1 MQRISRLIAIENIIR
16 SEKVSSQEEII
27 RKLGKM
33 GIKCTQA
40 TLSRSL
46 KQLGV
51 VKVPDGRGGYRYSFV
66 SDHVPQIQAEAKYDL
81 VNVIRSIIEVK
92 GMILIKTSP
101 GYANSVAITIDN
113 YGRYEIAGT
122 IAGDD
127 TLLVIPRDNVSPAHV
142 RNILEMIFP
151 GIHSMTG

>member
-1 MQRISRLIAIENIIR
+1 MQRVSRLIAIEKIIR

-27 RKLGKM
+27 RKLGEM

-46 KQLGV
+46 KKLGV
-51 VKVPDGRGGYRYSFV
+51 VKIPDGRGGYRYSFI
-66 SDHVPQIQAEAKYDL
+66 SERVPQIQAEAKYDL
-81 VNVIRSIIEVK
+81 LNVIRSVIEVRS
-92 GMILIKTSP
+92 MILIKTSP
-101 GYANSVAITIDN
+101 GYASSVAITIDN

-127 TLLVIPRDNVSPAHV
+127 TLLVIPRDNVSTAHV

-151 GIHSMTG
+151 GIHSVT